1 MLMRRTILFNEQ
13 LLYSRAIHTGMYCT
27 FPKQMVVISIKNILW
42 EAKAVLSIK
51 LAFLLIF
58 VTFSVITAR
67 QENCGISCLT
77 TFSFYSEEKCSGWS
91 VLFAVFAHLFG
102 RNIAETSA
110 SCLKSATDVIPIL
123 FQLKIFVAVFILV
136 HAFSTFLL
144 ISIYLFSLAY
154 NKRVI
159 RIHSNTWTW
168 LKSSI
173 PKPLLGAIEKR
184 QNKANTVW
192 LKYSPL

>member
-1 MLMRRTILFNEQ
+1 M
-13 LLYSRAIHTGMYCT
+13 
-27 FPKQMVVISIKNILW
+27 
-42 EAKAVLSIK
+42 LSIK

-58 VTFSVITAR
+58 VIFSVTTAR

-77 TFSFYSEEKCSGWS
+77 TFSQEKSSSWDM
-91 VLFAVFAHLFG
+91 LFKVFAHLFE
-102 RNIAETSA
+102 RNIGKTPA

-123 FQLKIFVAVFILV
+123 FQLKIFAAVFSLV
-136 HAFSTFLL
+136 HAFYIFLL

-154 NKRVI
+154 NKRVT

-173 PKPLLGAIEKR
+173 LKPLRGAIEKR
-184 QNKANTVW
+184 QSLANYSPFSVKHSDRYKANVSLEDKGDREGIPHTH
-192 LKYSPL
+192 PIP

>member
-1 MLMRRTILFNEQ
+1 M
-13 LLYSRAIHTGMYCT
+13 
-27 FPKQMVVISIKNILW
+27 
-42 EAKAVLSIK
+42 LSIK

-58 VTFSVITAR
+58 VIFSVTTAR
-67 QENCGISCLT
+67 QQNCGISCLT
-77 TFSFYSEEKCSGWS
+77 TFGFYSEEKSSSWD
-91 VLFAVFAHLFG
+91 VLFPVFAHLFG

-110 SCLKSATDVIPIL
+110 SCLKSSTDMIPIL
-123 FQLKIFVAVFILV
+123 FQLKIFVAVFSLLY
-136 HAFSTFLL
+136 AFSIFLL

-154 NKRVI
+154 NKRVT

-173 PKPLLGAIEKR
+173 LKPLLGAIEKR

-192 LKYSPL
+192 LKYSPLSVKHFDRYKANVSLLT